1 MRLFEI
7 SEQLERIIFDS
18 TDENGEISDE
28 GLEAIAEIEGEL
40 KQKATNVALYVLGEL
55 AEAKAVDEHVKRL
68 QERVR
73 SHKNRAE
80 KLKKYLERTLLHD
93 LGQEVIKDPRV
104 NIGWRKSQ
112 AVVVAED
119 AALPPELTRVKVEPD
134 KVAIKERLKSGLEI
148 DGCELEDRVSMV
160 LK

>member
-28 GLEAIAEIEGEL
+28 GLEAITEIEGEL
-40 KQKATNVALYVLGEL
+40 RSKATNVALYIMGEL
-55 AEAKAVDEHVKRL
+55 AEAKAVEEHAKRL

>member
-28 GLEAIAEIEGEL
+28 GLEAITEIEGEL
-40 KQKATNVALYVLGEL
+40 KQKATNVALYVLGEI

-73 SHKNRAE
+73 SHKKRAE
-80 KLKKYLERTLLHD
+80 KLKKYLEHTLLHD
-93 LGQEVIKDPRV
+93 LGQEVIDDPRV
-104 NIGWRKSQ
+104 KIAWRKSQ
-112 AVVVAED
+112 AVVVDED